1 MPEVTTIKHKPL
13 VLGEF
18 AANFMCTCSDPSHVR
33 PATWLQF
40 VISAQNPV
48 LFKKYLSLYYN
59 LGY

>member
-1 MPEVTTIKHKPL
+1 MQEVTTIKRKPL

-18 AANFMCTCSDPSHVR
+18 AANFMCTCSDPLHVR

-48 LFKKYLSLYYN
+48 LFKKYLSL
-59 LGY
+59 